1 MCTAAPH
8 GPDLHPNN
16 AGYAAIA
23 QAFAGIAVKG
33 AAA

>member
-23 QAFAGIAVKG
+23 QAFAQALP
-33 AAA
+33 